1 MYLELNTFRRMIQ
14 KCMDCGEITKK
25 TNEKEL
31 KMKKG
36 EKTTTKY
43 RTSAT
48 VYELH

>member
-14 KCMDCGEITKK
+14 KCMDWGEITKK
-25 TNEKEL
+25 QMKKL

-36 EKTTTKY
+36 ETTTTKY